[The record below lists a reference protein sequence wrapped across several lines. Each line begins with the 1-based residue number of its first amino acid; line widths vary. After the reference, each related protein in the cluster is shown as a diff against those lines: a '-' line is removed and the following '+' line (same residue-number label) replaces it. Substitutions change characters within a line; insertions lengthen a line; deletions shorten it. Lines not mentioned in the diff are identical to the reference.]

1 MTSVPT
7 YPNNERQNSSGERED
22 EEPTIQTTET
32 HVVHH
37 SYREACMYI
46 RPLQN
51 QERSNVLQIKVGSPP
66 RNVPDSQVSRVCS
79 ITIIER
85 EEQKTTLGFN
95 TNVGHYN
102 QPTLKDTTI

>member
-1 MTSVPT
+1 MNPRTNIAT
-7 YPNNERQNSSGERED
+7 AEKED

-32 HVVHH
+32 NVVHLTN
-37 SYREACMYI
+37 REACMYI

-85 EEQKTTLGFN
+85 EELKTTIGFN

>member
-1 MTSVPT
+1 MTSVPI
-7 YPNNERQNSSGERED
+7 YPNNERQNSNGVSRDATE
-22 EEPTIQTTET
+22 IQTTET

-37 SYREACMYI
+37 SYGFTSKHLRS
-46 RPLQN
+46 LQN
-51 QERSNVLQIKVGSPP
+51 QEGSNVIQSNVGDPP
-66 RNVPDSQVSRVCS
+66 RKISHSQVGRVCS